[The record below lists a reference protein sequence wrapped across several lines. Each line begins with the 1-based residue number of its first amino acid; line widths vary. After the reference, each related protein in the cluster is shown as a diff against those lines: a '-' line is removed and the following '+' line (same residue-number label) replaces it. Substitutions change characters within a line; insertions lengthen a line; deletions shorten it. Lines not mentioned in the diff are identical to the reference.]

1 MFSVSPGSRS
11 RRHLALVVGFALA
24 VCAADANAIFIVNQ
38 PWVRPGPRGGTTE
51 AYMDLTSTE
60 GATLVAVRSEIAAV
74 AIRTKNGSGAIDRL
88 PLTANAMMRLAPG
101 RTRLSLSKLARALVR
116 GEHVALTLTV
126 ESADG
131 SRQDIPVT
139 AEVRLR
145 SPLDDERRAHGAH

>member
-1 MFSVSPGSRS
+1 MFSVSPRS
-11 RRHLALVVGFALA
+11 RRRFALLFGLALA
-24 VCAADANAIFIVNQ
+24 VCAADAEAIFIVNQ
-38 PWVRPGPRGGTTE
+38 PWVRPGQRGGSTE

-60 GATLVAVRSEIAAV
+60 GATLVAVRSEIASV
-74 AIRTKNGSGAIDRL
+74 AIRTKSGTSVVDRL
-88 PLTANAMMRLAPG
+88 PLAANTMLKLAPNG
-101 RTRLSLSKLARALVR
+101 VRLSLTKLARPLVR
-116 GEHVALTLTV
+116 GEHVTLTLTV